1 VLIPG
6 HGAPSNDPAADL
18 VFVRDYLEYLRREMG
33 RAARDFVPFE
43 AAYAQTDWSEYR
55 DLPAFEESNRV
66 NAYNQYLRLEQ
77 EGDAD

>member
-1 VLIPG
+1 MG
-6 HGAPSNDPAADL
+6 RA
-18 VFVRDYLEYLRREMG
+18 EEMG

-43 AAYAQTDWSEYR
+43 EAYAQTDWSQYR

-77 EGDAD
+77 EGVEQ